1 MKIELKRSYLSIGE
15 LECPTLPDFT
25 VMTGQNGAGKTH
37 LLQALQAGHAVVLGI
52 GKNSI
57 ELYDLASFQPNTG
70 GGGHVSI
77 DLAKS
82 TAQHYLECH
91 EGRPLIDVAREIY
104 EQFKSKHEN
113 RQGKEEGDEFD
124 RALRRRIMKVPDF
137 SSFPT
142 SYSKGADTY
151 ENALRDLVWGGLKE
165 RVGQVGSHGN
175 RRNIPFGGD
184 PVSLISMAMKQSG
197 KLPHELTRED
207 ITRSAHYAGNIIEN
221 KISRIFREY
230 KLDQYEWAH
239 TQFETRRHAVSLDD
253 VLAEYHQNY
262 PPPWDTLRDVMAR
275 MREVTGEN
283 CLFDFDFSDP
293 ARIRLGIGNF
303 REFKFGAKMTN
314 RTTREQYGLET
325 LSSGEKIL
333 MTLCLTA
340 FNQRLGGRRPKLLL
354 LDELDAMLH
363 PSMIRALV
371 EVLMSLFVEQ
381 GSKVVMT
388 SHSPMTVAALPE
400 AEVFRVDREGAKIR
414 LVSTSAAQAVE
425 ELSEG
430 LATVDAGLRIAA
442 LSGKADVT
450 ILTEGHNAR
459 HLQRWVELNF
469 PQEVQVFDKLP
480 AHTNKNQLFSY
491 GLMLGAMQPETHFV
505 VVWDCDASKEAQK
518 LLEQLPVNAKVT
530 PFSFCK
536 RDNQI
541 AKYGIENNY
550 EEDVLAPFSVKISD
564 NDGRELS
571 RNFNSRRKT
580 EFADHVRQNGD
591 ETYFKYFEELRAVV
605 TGILDLT
612 KRNFEQ

>member
-1 MKIELKRSYLSIGE
+1 MKIKLTRSYLSLSE
-15 LECPTLPDFT
+15 LECPELPDFT
-25 VMTGQNGAGKTH
+25 VLTGQNGAGKTH
-37 LLQALQAGHAVVLGI
+37 LLQALQAGHAVVSGI
-52 GKNSI
+52 EENSI
-57 ELYDLASFQPNTG
+57 ELYDLASFQPNTSA
-70 GGGHVSI
+70 GGHVSI

-82 TAQHYLECH
+82 TAAHYLESH
-91 EGRPLIDVAREIY
+91 DGKPLIDVARDIY
-104 EQFKSKHEN
+104 EQFKSRHEN
-113 RQGKEEGDEFD
+113 RQGKEEGDAFD
-124 RALRRRIMKVPDF
+124 RDLRRRITRVPDF
-137 SSFPT
+137 FPFPNGYT
-142 SYSKGADTY
+142 EGADNY
-151 ENALRDLVWGGLKE
+151 DNALRSLVWEPLKE
-165 RVGQVGSHGN
+165 RVGQIEFHGN
-175 RRNIPFGGD
+175 RRNIPFGAD
-184 PVSLISMAMKQSG
+184 PVPLISMAMKQSG
-197 KLPHELTRED
+197 KFPHELKRED
-207 ITRSAHYAGNIIEN
+207 IIRAAHYAGNIIEN
-221 KISRIFREY
+221 KISRVFAEY
-230 KLDQYEWAH
+230 KLSQYEWAH
-239 TQFETRRHAVSLDD
+239 TQFETRRHAVRLDD
-253 VLAEYHQNY
+253 VLAEYHQHN

-293 ARIRLGIGNF
+293 AHIRLGIGNF
-303 REFKFGAKMTN
+303 REFKFGTEMTN
-314 RTTREQYGLET
+314 RTTGEQYDLKT

-333 MTLCLTA
+333 MTLCLAA

-400 AEVFRVDREGAKIR
+400 AEVFRVDREGTKIR
-414 LVSTSAAQAVE
+414 LVSTSTAEAVE

-469 PQEVQVFDKLP
+469 PRDVQIFDKLP
-480 AHTNKNQLFSY
+480 AHTNKSQLFSY

-518 LLEQLPVNAKVT
+518 LRGQLPGNAKVT
-530 PFSFCK
+530 PFAFSK
-536 RDNQI
+536 RDNRI
-541 AKYGIENNY
+541 AEGGIENNY
-550 EEDVLAPFSVKISD
+550 EEDILAPFSVTISD
-564 NDGRELS
+564 NEGRELN
-571 RNFNSRRKT
+571 RNFNGRRKT

-605 TGILDLT
+605 AGILDSI
-612 KRNFEQ
+612 KRSFKQ